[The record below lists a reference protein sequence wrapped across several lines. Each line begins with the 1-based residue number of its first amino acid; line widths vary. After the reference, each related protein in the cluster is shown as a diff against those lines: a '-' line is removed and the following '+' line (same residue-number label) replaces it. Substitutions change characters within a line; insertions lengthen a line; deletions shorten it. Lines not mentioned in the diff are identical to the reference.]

1 MGKWLSQLRSDYS
14 ESLGPPT
21 AKTAKTT
28 LDDCEKNPVLL
39 GQGTAKTAKTPVSN
53 FCQLV
58 RHYGADHQCLL
69 SYEEIM
75 AGLDADDIASLM
87 CLDRHN
93 KQVWAELL
101 AHRLVRERLRH
112 RVV

>member
-1 MGKWLSQLRSDYS
+1 MRSNYS
-14 ESLGPPT
+14 ESLEPLT

-28 LDDCEKNPVLL
+28 LDDGEKNSVPL
-39 GQGTAKTAKTPVSN
+39 GQGTAKTAKTPISN
-53 FCQLV
+53 FSQLV

-75 AGLDADDIASLM
+75 AGLNADDIACLM
-87 CLDRHN
+87 HLERSE

>member
-1 MGKWLSQLRSDYS
+1 MGKWLSQLRSIYP

-28 LDDCEKNPVLL
+28 LGDGEKNPVLL
-39 GQGTAKTAKTPVSN
+39 GQGTAKTAKTSTSN

-75 AGLDADDIASLM
+75 AGLDADDIACLM
-87 CLDRHN
+87 HLERSE

-112 RVV
+112 RMV